1 MRDDL
6 LQEIATIVLIFG
18 AAFYVVRRAWLTF
31 HPVAAAN
38 GGCGGGCSSC
48 PSSKPDVA
56 PQHIVSIGMPAART
70 GKSV

>member
-6 LQEIATIVLIFG
+6 LQEIATIGLIAG
-18 AAFYVVRRAWLTF
+18 AALYVVRRAWLTF
-31 HPVAAAN
+31 HPEPSDG

-48 PSSKPDVA
+48 PSSKGAEA
-56 PQHIVSIGMPAART
+56 PAQVLSIGMPASRP

>member
-6 LQEIATIVLIFG
+6 LQEIATIGLIFG

-31 HPVAAAN
+31 HPIAPSE

-48 PSSKPDVA
+48 PSSNGADA
-56 PQHIVSIGMPAART
+56 PAQVVSIGLPSSRP

>member
-6 LQEIATIVLIFG
+6 LQEIATIGLIFG

-31 HPVAAAN
+31 HPQSSSE

-48 PSSKPDVA
+48 PSSTGAAA
-56 PQHIVSIGMPAART
+56 PEHVVSIGMPASRP